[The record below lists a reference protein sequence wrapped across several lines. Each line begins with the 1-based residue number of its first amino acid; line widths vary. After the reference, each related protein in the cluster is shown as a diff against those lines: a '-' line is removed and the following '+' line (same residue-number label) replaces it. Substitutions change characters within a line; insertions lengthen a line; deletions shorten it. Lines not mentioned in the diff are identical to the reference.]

1 MEKVCK
7 YNLIFDHL
15 DNLWL
20 KYLDFVTVFVRR
32 NKNITALTV
41 VTMATLLAVNVL
53 VLMDGKETTVL
64 ALLLIVLWVQMVS
77 RVVGGDN
84 VIVVNVYV
92 HNELSLYKESSILV
106 L

>member
-1 MEKVCK
+1 MERVCK

-20 KYLDFVTVFVRR
+20 ILLDFVTVLVRR
-32 NKNITALTV
+32 NKNIAALTV
-41 VTMATLLAVNVL
+41 VTMAILLVVNVV

-64 ALLLIVLWVQMVS
+64 VLLLIVLWVQMVS
-77 RVVGGDN
+77 HVVGGDN

-92 HNELSLYKESSILV
+92 HNELGLYKESSILV